1 MALSSQGTAADGRD
15 SRKQL
20 CWFVRLVAGQQ
31 PLSLPV
37 RQPNAAQ
44 ESGAYGGR
52 EQSRWLR
59 TADGFAVSRQGTQV
73 QFGRSPPLRH
83 TIWQVLFRRRRRF
96 AVPSASAVKH
106 PAISDFHT
114 VVTKTGVSVTFKPTN
129 STYVFYRL
137 TNSNDLARLGHVS
150 FVGIQHAGRG
160 TEDYP
165 SDEVRER
172 AQQIASDHPS
182 LHFGQFPDETAS
194 TPAR

>member
-106 PAISDFHT
+106 PAISDFSHRRDQNGRERH
-114 VVTKTGVSVTFKPTN
+114 VQADEQHLCLLQAHQLQRPCAPRPRLVRGHPT
-129 STYVFYRL
+129 
-137 TNSNDLARLGHVS
+137 
-150 FVGIQHAGRG
+150 RG
-160 TEDYP
+160 TRYRRL
-165 SDEVRER
+165 S
-172 AQQIASDHPS
+172 
-182 LHFGQFPDETAS
+182 F
-194 TPAR
+194 